1 MYSLASQN
9 TGNTV
14 DVYFDSS
21 PRSRIL
27 SKIGLVISWLAGFTC
42 LGLGVRFV
50 TNRNGAYLD
59 LNKYTKEIVPLVL
72 NVLVTCI
79 NEALGYIHTNSL
91 RWALQREGRLA
102 FNSNL
107 RLFTS
112 ARTSKANAWYAN
124 TCMLLC
130 IVMSYASTSLILMGD
145 NPNAQSRG
153 GGPSFLP
160 GTYTDFL
167 CGYALLTLAIG
178 ILGQCIVAT
187 AALYS
192 AVSSPTWSSSP
203 IDTAGACFA
212 VAAISTV
219 PGRCLRSVHDKEH
232 DASPVAPVSWQR
244 PAYTAHREVRVVFF
258 SIWVAVA
265 FALLWGGVLIA
276 VINSLKTVNG
286 IYCGNSW
293 AFFPV
298 LPSSVNL
305 GAAACKRETDTSGT
319 MTLAIPWTVI
329 GQFEWQNTTNPY
341 VSFPSFCWG
350 FALVCLLQTF
360 MTVSLHCAELLVNV
374 VRDEKTWRR
383 ASRHSGGFKSSSGLP
398 RKSTNALYTLL
409 TSGPALTLFMYKPVL
424 HWIFGLAVSTYFSV
438 GLVMRPPQIIY
449 LSIAAVLLALL
460 VSAFT
465 FWQPKGPQPAT
476 FGHLQTLVD
485 LIDEWPEE
493 EQHMFW
499 GRKAGGQITD
509 NWGEEE
515 TLRAGSRTTSREAL
529 EMNLLGDKRVAH
541 AGTSATKLEDVR
553 FDELYM
559 GDGR

>member
-14 DVYFDSS
+14 DLYFDSS
-21 PRSRIL
+21 ALSRIL
-27 SKIGLVISWLAGFTC
+27 SKIGLVISWLAGFAC

-50 TNRNGAYLD
+50 TNRDGAYLD
-59 LNKYTKEIVPLVL
+59 LNKYTKEILPLAL
-72 NVLVTCI
+72 NLLVTCI
-79 NEALGYIHTNSL
+79 NEALGYIHMNSL

-112 ARTSKANAWYAN
+112 ARTSKANAWYTN

-130 IVMSYASTSLILMGD
+130 IIVSYASTSSILMGD
-145 NPNAQSRG
+145 NQSSG
-153 GGPSFLP
+153 GYYYTSLP
-160 GTYTDFL
+160 GTSTDFV

-178 ILGQCIVAT
+178 ILGQCIIAT
-187 AALYS
+187 AALYA

-203 IDTAGACFA
+203 IDTAGACSA

-232 DASPVAPVSWQR
+232 DASPVAPVSRQR

-258 SIWVAVA
+258 SIWVTVA
-265 FALLWGGVLIA
+265 FAFLWAGVLIA
-276 VINSLKTVNG
+276 VVNNHNLNTANG
-286 IYCGNSW
+286 MYCGKSW

-298 LPSSVNL
+298 VPDS
-305 GAAACKRETDTSGT
+305 ETLKSARCNGDNNNSGT
-319 MTLAIPWTVI
+319 MTIAIPWDVI
-329 GQFEWQNTTNPY
+329 GEFTWQNTTDPY
-341 VSFPSFCWG
+341 VPFPSFCWG

-360 MTVSLHCAELLVNV
+360 MTISLHCAELLVNV

-383 ASRHSGGFKSSSGLP
+383 ASRRSGGFKSSSGLP
-398 RKSTNALYTLL
+398 RKSTNALHALL
-409 TSGPALTLFMYKPVL
+409 TSGPALTLFIYKPIL

-449 LSIAAVLLALL
+449 LSIGAVLLALL

-493 EQHMFW
+493 AEHMFW
-499 GRKAGGQITD
+499 GRKAGGQTIN
-509 NWGEEE
+509 NWEEE
-515 TLRAGSRTTSREAL
+515 ATLRAGSKTTGREAL
-529 EMNLLGDKRVAH
+529 EMNLLGDERVAH

-559 GDGR
+559 GNGR